1 MAHCRPPQSQRLL
14 AGSLLREP
22 PLASAVSGALPR
34 LATSRRASI
43 GGRAG
48 PFRRERHVSACVRE
62 EKKSTPFPSHR
73 GFSAASE
80 TGGGDVGTTGCRA
93 AASAWGTPG
102 GGVSSGLSQPQR
114 GPLSCGPGSVSRRTP
129 APHARCCDGC
139 SRLQN
144 YHLSHSVQAAVTPP
158 RAPCGWYTRAA

>member
-1 MAHCRPPQSQRLL
+1 M
-14 AGSLLREP
+14 
-22 PLASAVSGALPR
+22 
-34 LATSRRASI
+34 
-43 GGRAG
+43 
-48 PFRRERHVSACVRE
+48 
-62 EKKSTPFPSHR
+62 
-73 GFSAASE
+73 
-80 TGGGDVGTTGCRA
+80 GTTGCRA

-102 GGVSSGLSQPQR
+102 GGVSLGLSQPQR